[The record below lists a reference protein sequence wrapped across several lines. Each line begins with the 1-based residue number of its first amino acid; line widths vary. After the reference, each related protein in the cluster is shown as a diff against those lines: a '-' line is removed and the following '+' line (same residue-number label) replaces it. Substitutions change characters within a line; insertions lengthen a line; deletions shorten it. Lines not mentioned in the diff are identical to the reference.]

1 MHQNYPSKSNFLT
14 WEELG
19 LLARSLAFPSSLF
32 HARASPEQRACLG
45 LRLGELQLM
54 LEEGTF
60 IQELNKTHNV
70 HDGSYNTK
78 VLSKSLELLC
88 FRHLSFAQLKLAR
101 VTFQTYEHSDHAGIQ
116 DHLLLRALKLCGK
129 VAAPLRVQM
138 LLRHMNRL
146 VADRVM
152 FYELLTLIVSCDDIS
167 EVVTRPEFKRDSA
180 SNQLEKDESTGLY
193 RLCNFEDELITED
206 ERIQKRLN
214 DQYQESLREL
224 AVASSSNKIGQSGNK
239 AENNDDEYKK
249 WVTPPLADSDKR
261 KHLAKQNKMQ
271 SAAVGNYI
279 QSSDMMVRRCQ
290 CGDKCSCVTT
300 LPAVEEN
307 FTSNYNFM
315 RMFSHETSRKPLDP
329 KRRQNINWL
338 VTNNDI
344 ETTVRAKED
353 IEWSMATKRHMQS
366 QKQKL
371 LKEQLNRQNTEA
383 AESPLS
389 TVEQVGQSTGSSQNR
404 N

>member
-1 MHQNYPSKSNFLT
+1 MHQNYPSKPSFLT

-32 HARASPEQRACLG
+32 HARANAEQRACSG
-45 LRLGELQLM
+45 LRAGELQIM

-78 VLSKSLELLC
+78 VISKALELLC
-88 FRHLSFAQLKLAR
+88 SRQLSFAQLKLAR

-129 VAAPLRVQM
+129 VAAPLRVQQM
-138 LLRHMNRL
+138 LRHMNRL

-152 FYELLTLIVSCDDIS
+152 FYELLSLIVSCDDIS
-167 EVVTRPEFKRDSA
+167 EVTSRREFIRDTTG
-180 SNQLEKDESTGLY
+180 NQLEKDLSTGLY
-193 RLCNFEDELITED
+193 QLCNFEDELITED

-214 DQYQESLREL
+214 EQYQASLREL
-224 AVASSSNKIGQSGNK
+224 AVASSSNKIGQSGSK
-239 AENNDDEYKK
+239 SDDPEEEYKK

-271 SAAVGNYI
+271 SAAVGNYLL
-279 QSSDMMVRRCQ
+279 SSDMKVRRCQ
-290 CGDKCSCVTT
+290 CGDKCGCVSSH
-300 LPAVEEN
+300 PKIEEN
-307 FTSNYNFM
+307 TSSSNNFL
-315 RMFSHETSRKPLDP
+315 RMLSQEQPRKPLDP
-329 KRRQNINWL
+329 KRRQNIKWL

-344 ETTVRAKED
+344 EATIREKED
-353 IEWSMATKRHMQS
+353 IEWSMATKRHLQS
-366 QKQKL
+366 QKKKN
-371 LKEQLNRQNTEA
+371 KEKQQIIDTS
-383 AESPLS
+383 ESISPS
-389 TVEQVGQSTGSSQNR
+389 AVTGSSPNR